1 MFAVFGIHDLAMFV
15 IAGLLL
21 NITPGADTLYIVGRS
36 ASQGARAGA
45 VAALGIGAGC
55 FVHVSAAAL
64 GLSALLSASA
74 LGFAIVKYVG
84 AAYLFYLG
92 VTMIFRRARPA
103 DPAKALVAEA
113 LSRVFWGGFLTNALN
128 PKVALFFLAFLP
140 QFIDPASSSKGL
152 GMLFLGV
159 VFTFNGTLWNL
170 FVAWSS
176 ATVSSRFKASP
187 TIATWLN
194 RVCGGLFLYFSLKLV
209 RSNA

>member
-1 MFAVFGIHDLAMFV
+1 MFGTHDLIMFV

-36 ASQGARAGA
+36 ASQGPRAGA
-45 VAALGIGAGC
+45 VAALGISAGC

-92 VTMIFRRARPA
+92 ISMIVRRSRPSDSA
-103 DPAKALVAEA
+103 QKLATEA
-113 LSRVFWGGFLTNALN
+113 LSRVFWGGFLTNALH

-140 QFIDPASSSKGL
+140 QFIAPQGATPLAQLLVLSGVFMALTCAVFILYGLLAHTFRARVINSTRVQGWLRRGFAAAFAGL
-152 GMLFLGV
+152 GV
-159 VFTFNGTLWNL
+159 NL
-170 FVAWSS
+170 AL
-176 ATVSSRFKASP
+176 AER
-187 TIATWLN
+187 
-194 RVCGGLFLYFSLKLV
+194 
-209 RSNA
+209 

>member
-1 MFAVFGIHDLAMFV
+1 MFGTHDLALFV

-55 FVHVSAAAL
+55 FVHVSAAAF

-92 VTMIFRRARPA
+92 ISMIVRHRRPA
-103 DPAKALVAEA
+103 DPAKALATEA

-140 QFIDPASSSKGL
+140 AVHRPGQPEQGTRHALPRRRVHLQRHALEPVRRLVIGDGFQPFQGL
-152 GMLFLGV
+152 ARDRDLAQPRLRRAIPLLLAEAG
-159 VFTFNGTLWNL
+159 
-170 FVAWSS
+170 A
-176 ATVSSRFKASP
+176 
-187 TIATWLN
+187 
-194 RVCGGLFLYFSLKLV
+194 
-209 RSNA
+209 